1 MTGSDGLPENA
12 NYTERYARHLVLKE
26 IGGAGQQKLSLAR
39 VLVIGAG
46 GLGASLLAY
55 LSAAGVGSI
64 SIIDDDVVS
73 LSNLQRQVLF
83 NHDDIGRPKAVCAAK
98 FLSKLNPDCKVTPIE
113 ARLTADN
120 AKALIDDHDVI
131 ADGCDNFATRFLV
144 NDACY
149 FAAKPLVS
157 AAVGRFD
164 GQLTTFKAYMKDTNG
179 TPYPCYRSLVPDSM
193 RATETDDC
201 STTGIIGALTGIM
214 GSLQALEVVK
224 EITGAGDSLA
234 GRLMIYDGLAATARV
249 VGLPWD
255 PSNPLN
261 GNSPTISDLSSHS

>member
-1 MTGSDGLPENA
+1 MSGSNGLPENSD
-12 NYTERYARHLVLKE
+12 YTERYARHLVLKE
-26 IGGAGQQKLSLAR
+26 IGGAGQQKLSAAR

-55 LSAAGVGSI
+55 LAAAGVGSI
-64 SIIDDDVVS
+64 SIIDDDMVS

-83 NHDDIGRPKAVCAAK
+83 NHEDIGQPKAICAAK
-98 FLSKLNPDCKVTPIE
+98 FLAKLNPDCKVTPIE

-120 AKALIDDHDVI
+120 AQTLIDAHDVV

-149 FAAKPLVS
+149 FAGKPLVS

-179 TPYPCYRSLVPDSM
+179 IPYPCYRSLVPDNI
-193 RATETDDC
+193 RAEEADDC
-201 STTGIIGALTGIM
+201 ATTGIIGALTGIM
-214 GSLQALEVVK
+214 GSLQALEVIK
-224 EITGAGDSLA
+224 EITGTGDSLA
-234 GRLMIYDGLAATARV
+234 GRLMVYDGLAATARV

-261 GNSPTISDLSSHS
+261 GNTPSINDLSSHS